1 MVHEDLWC
9 TVLAG
14 TKLYCISYFL
24 RFWLDFLPWFLLF
37 TSRVACSSPRT
48 QMRTMCKR
56 YPTSA
61 RCCRSRSTRNAWAMT
76 QLDTVPCTTITT
88 CTTWPATTTQ
98 RSRRSKWN
106 PTYRSRVKAPTL
118 FLCPGSGGESTVLY
132 CQFLN
137 YRWRLCTALIVVV
150 TIDLILTFNLKY
162 SAIKQSWSVLRI
174 YFTNVTFVLVMLV
187 KMEVHFLYLDVRVSV
202 WVVPPIG
209 FERCLLKRS
218 A

>member
-1 MVHEDLWC
+1 
-9 TVLAG
+9 
-14 TKLYCISYFL
+14 
-24 RFWLDFLPWFLLF
+24 
-37 TSRVACSSPRT
+37 
-48 QMRTMCKR
+48 MCKR

-88 CTTWPATTTQ
+88 FTTWPATTTQ

-137 YRWRLCTALIVVV
+137 YRWRLAMHSGDASIVVV

-174 YFTNVTFVLVMLV
+174 NFTNVTFVLVMLV

-202 WVVPPIG
+202 WVVPPLVLNVVSWNVARSLNDFQRVTNTG
-209 FERCLLKRS
+209 LKVQYRFLRLKFVTFFRFTVLVWDVL
-218 A
+218 